1 MSILGFPRPAQVHS
15 SAPRPHT
22 NRSRQSRLR
31 FATAGL
37 ALLGSLSC
45 GQVAS
50 AVEASGPAMAQVE
63 SPRGP
68 SPKVQA
74 RLLVAKGAAIGGVL
88 GIAVQIGLAI
98 GLTQASAGRSSG
110 TSRRPDSSPR
120 TPASRTASS
129 PSASDAPVRST
140 RATTPAGAEYSD
152 PQRLRRRKRRPG
164 SRHTIVPKAGTPIN
178 ISINTYP
185 YYPTG
190 AQPMPW
196 QMPAEGFR
204 PGIHISPSEISVP
217 AGEPARQAADPVSS
231 VYPPADLRPASTSP
245 VHTAPAAIGPA
256 FMGPHQRVPAARATD
271 ANSAVWEQGFER
283 VHRPKPDQ
291 PNADNSKSV
300 NSVEG
305 MMQKIIAENL
315 SLRG

>member
-22 NRSRQSRLR
+22 NRSRRSRLR
-31 FATAGL
+31 FATAAFAML
-37 ALLGSLSC
+37 ASLGC
-45 GQVAS
+45 VQVAS
-50 AVEASGPAMAQVE
+50 AVEPSGPTMAQVE

-68 SPKVQA
+68 APKVRA

-98 GLTQASAGRSSG
+98 GLAPASAGKSSSN
-110 TSRRPDSSPR
+110 SRRSDSSPR

-140 RATTPAGAEYSD
+140 RATTPAGAEHSD
-152 PQRLRRRKRRPG
+152 PQPPRRRKRRPG

-190 AQPMPW
+190 AQPLPW
-196 QMPAEGFR
+196 QMPAEGFH

-217 AGEPARQAADPVSS
+217 AGEPTGQAASAATSID
-231 VYPPADLRPASTSP
+231 PPAESR
-245 VHTAPAAIGPA
+245 PA

-300 NSVEG
+300 KSVEG